1 MTVSSKSNMAV
12 RLKDIAADL
21 GVSTVTVSK
30 VLRGGLDISERTRAR
45 VLKRMAELNYQ
56 PNMQARGLASGRSF
70 AVGLVVP
77 DLVHPFFGEFAKSLA
92 GALRASGLALVLA
105 SSEEDPEIER
115 QEIRT
120 LVNRGV
126 DVLLVAS
133 CQNMEE
139 AEFFTN
145 GNTPLL
151 LIDRNIPKL
160 KTDFVGSNDVMV
172 GELATRHL
180 IGLGRK
186 KIAHIGSHGTSP
198 SEDRFKGFRN
208 ALGVAGI
215 KLPKSYVVT
224 RERFDEAGDSAGY
237 RAMQEMLAQKH
248 RPDAV
253 FCYNDLSAVGAMHA
267 AMQAGLGI
275 PGDIAFVG
283 CGNLRYADYFKVPLT
298 SVDQSIERMGEAA
311 ARRVLTLS
319 TVPGD
324 APQTTLLEPRLIVR
338 RSTVAG

>member
-1 MTVSSKSNMAV
+1 MAV

-30 VLRGGLDISERTRAR
+30 VLRGGVDIGERTRAR

-133 CQNMEE
+133 CQR
-139 AEFFTN
+139 AETAELFTQK
-145 GNTPLL
+145 GLPIL
-151 LIDRNIPKL
+151 LIDRNLPGL
-160 KTDFVGSNDVMV
+160 GTDFVGSNDVLV

-180 IGLGRK
+180 IGLGRRRL
-186 KIAHIGSHGTSP
+186 AHIGGQGTSP
-198 SEDRFKGFRN
+198 SIDRFKGFRN
-208 ALGVAGI
+208 ALGTAGI
-215 KLPKSYVVT
+215 RLPKSYVVT
-224 RERFDEAGDSAGY
+224 RERFEETGDSAGY
-237 RAMQEMLAQKH
+237 RAMQELLAQKQ

-253 FCYNDLSAVGAMHA
+253 FCYNDLSAIGAMQA
-267 AMQAGLGI
+267 TMQAGLNI
-275 PGDIAFVG
+275 PGDIAFAG
-283 CGNLRYADYFKVPLT
+283 CGNLRYAEYLKVPLT
-298 SVDQSIERMGEAA
+298 SVDQAIERMGETA
-311 ARRVLTLS
+311 ARRALALS
-319 TVPGD
+319 IKPD
-324 APQTTLLEPRLIVR
+324 DLPQTAFVEPKLIVR
-338 RSTVAG
+338 QSSVAG

>member
-1 MTVSSKSNMAV
+1 MAV

-30 VLRGGLDISERTRAR
+30 VLRGGLDIGERTRAR
-45 VLKRMAELNYQ
+45 VLQRMAELNYQ

-92 GALRASGLALVLA
+92 GTLRASGLALVLA

-120 LVNRGV
+120 LVTRGV

-133 CQNMEE
+133 CQRGEE
-139 AEFFTN
+139 AELFT
-145 GNTPLL
+145 GKRPPIL
-151 LIDRNIPKL
+151 LIDRNMPKL
-160 KTDFVGSNDVMV
+160 RTNFVGSDDVLV

-180 IGLGRK
+180 IGLGRTRL
-186 KIAHIGSHGTSP
+186 AHIGGQGTSP
-198 SEDRFKGFRN
+198 SMDRLKGFRN
-208 ALGVAGI
+208 ALSVAGI
-215 KLPKSYVVT
+215 KLPRSYVVT
-224 RERFDEAGDSAGY
+224 RERFEETGDSAGY
-237 RAMQEMLAQKH
+237 RAMQELLAQKQ

-253 FCYNDLSAVGAMHA
+253 FCYNDLSAIGAMQA
-267 AMQAGLGI
+267 AMQAGLSI

-283 CGNLRYADYFKVPLT
+283 CGNLRYAEYLRVPLT
-298 SVDQSIERMGEAA
+298 SVDQSIERMGETA
-311 ARRVLTLS
+311 ARRALALS
-319 TVPGD
+319 LKPD
-324 APQTTLLEPRLIVR
+324 DLPQTALVEPKLVVR
-338 RSTVAG
+338 QSSVAR

>member
-1 MTVSSKSNMAV
+1 MAV

-30 VLRGGLDISERTRAR
+30 VLRGGLDIGERTRAR

-105 SSEEDPEIER
+105 SSEEDPEVER

-133 CQNMEE
+133 CQRSEQ
-139 AEFFTN
+139 AEFFTRK
-145 GNTPLL
+145 GLPIL

-160 KTDFVGSNDVMV
+160 KTDFVGTDDVLV

-186 KIAHIGSHGTSP
+186 RLAHIGGQGTSP
-198 SEDRFKGFRN
+198 SVDRLKGFRN
-208 ALGVAGI
+208 ALAVAGI
-215 KLPKSYVVT
+215 KLPRSYVVT
-224 RERFDEAGDSAGY
+224 RERFEETGDSAGY
-237 RAMQEMLAQKH
+237 RAMQELLAQKQ

-253 FCYNDLSAVGAMHA
+253 FCYNDLSAIGAMHA
-267 AMQAGLGI
+267 AIQAGISI
-275 PGDIAFVG
+275 PGDIAFAG
-283 CGNLRYADYFKVPLT
+283 CGNLRYAEYLKVPLT

-311 ARRVLTLS
+311 ARRALALS
-319 TVPGD
+319 IKPD
-324 APQTTLLEPRLIVR
+324 DSPRPLL
-338 RSTVAG
+338 

>member
-1 MTVSSKSNMAV
+1 MAV

-30 VLRGGLDISERTRAR
+30 VLRGGLDIGERTRAR

-92 GALRASGLALVLA
+92 GALRASGLALILA

-133 CQNMEE
+133 CQRSEE
-139 AEFFTN
+139 AEFFTRK
-145 GNTPLL
+145 GLPIL
-151 LIDRNIPKL
+151 LIDRNVPRL
-160 KTDFVGSNDVMV
+160 GTDFVGSDDVLV

-180 IGLGRK
+180 IGLGRRRL
-186 KIAHIGSHGTSP
+186 AHIGAQGTSP
-198 SEDRFKGFRN
+198 SMDRLKGFRN

-215 KLPKSYVVT
+215 KLPKNYVVT
-224 RERFDEAGDSAGY
+224 RERFEETGDSAGY
-237 RAMQEMLAQKH
+237 RAMQQLLAQKH
-248 RPDAV
+248 RPDSV
-253 FCYNDLSAVGAMHA
+253 FCYNDLSAIGAMQA
-267 AMQAGLGI
+267 AMQAGLSI
-275 PGDIAFVG
+275 PGDIAFAG
-283 CGNLRYADYFKVPLT
+283 CGNLRYAEYLKVPLT
-298 SVDQSIERMGEAA
+298 SVDQSVERMGETA
-311 ARRVLTLS
+311 ARRALALS
-319 TVPGD
+319 IKPD
-324 APQTTLLEPRLIVR
+324 DSPQIAFVEPKLMVR
-338 RSTVAG
+338 QSTVAG

>member
-1 MTVSSKSNMAV
+1 MAV

-30 VLRGGLDISERTRAR
+30 VLRGGMDIGERTRAR

-77 DLVHPFFGEFAKSLA
+77 DLVHPFFGELAKSLA

-120 LVNRGV
+120 LVRRGV
-126 DVLLVAS
+126 DVLVVAS
-133 CQNMEE
+133 CQHVDK
-139 AEFFTN
+139 AELVSD
-145 GNTPLL
+145 GGPPILL
-151 LIDRNIPKL
+151 MDRNIPKL
-160 KTDFVGSNDVMV
+160 AADFVGSNDVLV

-180 IGLGRK
+180 IGLGRRRL
-186 KIAHIGSHGTSP
+186 AHIGGQGTSP
-198 SEDRFKGFRN
+198 SVDRFKGFRN
-208 ALGVAGI
+208 ALSIGGI
-215 KLPKSYVVT
+215 RLPKHYVVT
-224 RERFDEAGDSAGY
+224 RERFEETGDSAGY
-237 RAMQEMLAQKH
+237 RAMQELLAQKV

-253 FCYNDLSAVGAMHA
+253 FCYNDLAAIGAMHA
-267 AMQAGLGI
+267 AIQAGLSI

-283 CGNLRYADYFKVPLT
+283 CGNLRYAEYLKVPLT
-298 SVDQSIERMGEAA
+298 SVDQSIGRMGEAA

-319 TVPGD
+319 TKPEDG
-324 APQTTLLEPRLIVR
+324 PQTVFVEPKLMVR
-338 RSTVAG
+338 QSTVAG

>member
-1 MTVSSKSNMAV
+1 MAV

-30 VLRGGLDISERTRAR
+30 VLRGGLDIGERTRAR

-92 GALRASGLALVLA
+92 GALRASGLALVLS

-133 CQNMEE
+133 CQNITE
-139 AEFFTN
+139 AEFFTV
-145 GNTPLL
+145 GGPPLL

-160 KTDFVGSNDVMV
+160 GTDFVGSNDVLV

-180 IGLGRK
+180 IGLGRRR
-186 KIAHIGSHGTSP
+186 IAHIGGRGTSP
-198 SEDRFKGFRN
+198 SIDRFKGFRN

-215 KLPKSYVVT
+215 KLPKSYVIT
-224 RERFDEAGDSAGY
+224 RERFEETGDSAGY
-237 RAMQEMLAQKH
+237 RAMQELLAQKQ

-253 FCYNDLSAVGAMHA
+253 FCYNDLSAIGAMQA
-267 AMQAGLGI
+267 AMQAGLSI
-275 PGDIAFVG
+275 PSDIAFVG
-283 CGNLRYADYFKVPLT
+283 CGNLRYTDYFKVPLT
-298 SVDQSIERMGEAA
+298 SVDQAIQRMGEAA
-311 ARRVLTLS
+311 ARRVLTLA
-319 TVPGD
+319 TKPDDD
-324 APQTTLLEPRLIVR
+324 APQTAFVEPKLIVR
-338 RSTVAG
+338 QSTVAG

>member
-1 MTVSSKSNMAV
+1 
-12 RLKDIAADL
+12 
-21 GVSTVTVSK
+21 
-30 VLRGGLDISERTRAR
+30 
-45 VLKRMAELNYQ
+45 MAELNYQ

-105 SSEEDPEIER
+105 SSEEDPEVER

-133 CQNMEE
+133 CQRSEE
-139 AEFFTN
+139 AEFFTRK
-145 GNTPLL
+145 GLPIL

-160 KTDFVGSNDVMV
+160 GTDFVGTDDVLV

-186 KIAHIGSHGTSP
+186 KLAHIGGQGTSP
-198 SEDRFKGFRN
+198 SIDRLKGFRN
-208 ALGVAGI
+208 ALSVAGI
-215 KLPKSYVVT
+215 KLPRSYVVT
-224 RERFDEAGDSAGY
+224 RERFEETGDSAGY
-237 RAMQEMLAQKH
+237 RAMQELLAQKQ

-253 FCYNDLSAVGAMHA
+253 FCYNDLSAIGAMHA
-267 AMQAGLGI
+267 AIQAGLSI
-275 PGDIAFVG
+275 PGDIAFAG
-283 CGNLRYADYFKVPLT
+283 CGNLRYAEYLKVPLT

-311 ARRVLTLS
+311 ARRALALS
-319 TVPGD
+319 IKPD
-324 APQTTLLEPRLIVR
+324 DLPQTAFVEPKLIVR
-338 RSTVAG
+338 QSTVAG

>member
-1 MTVSSKSNMAV
+1 M
-12 RLKDIAADL
+12 KDIAADL

-30 VLRGGLDISERTRAR
+30 VLRGGLDIGERTRAR

-105 SSEEDPEIER
+105 SSEEDPEVER
-115 QEIRT
+115 QEVRT

-133 CQNMEE
+133 CQRSEQ
-139 AEFFTN
+139 ADFFTAKR
-145 GNTPLL
+145 PPIL

-160 KTDFVGSNDVMV
+160 KTDFVGSDDVLV

-186 KIAHIGSHGTSP
+186 RLAHIGGQGTTP
-198 SEDRFKGFRN
+198 SMDRLKGFRN
-208 ALGVAGI
+208 ALTVAGI
-215 KLPKSYVVT
+215 RLPKSYVVT
-224 RERFDEAGDSAGY
+224 RDRFEETGDSAGY
-237 RAMQEMLAQKH
+237 RAMQELLAQKQ

-253 FCYNDLSAVGAMHA
+253 FCYNDLSAIGAMQA
-267 AMQAGLGI
+267 AMQAGLSI

-283 CGNLRYADYFKVPLT
+283 CGNLRYAEYLKVPLT

-311 ARRVLTLS
+311 ARRALALS
-319 TVPGD
+319 IKPD
-324 APQTTLLEPRLIVR
+324 DSPQTTLVEPKLLVR
-338 RSTVAG
+338 QSSVAG